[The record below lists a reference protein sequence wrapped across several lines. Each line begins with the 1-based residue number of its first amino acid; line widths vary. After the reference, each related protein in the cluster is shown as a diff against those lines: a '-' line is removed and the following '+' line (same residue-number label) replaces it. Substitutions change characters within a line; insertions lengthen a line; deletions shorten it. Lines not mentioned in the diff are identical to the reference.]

1 MKTSF
6 TIITLLITF
15 STHVFA
21 LNISSPKDVGV
32 KIVEWSPQ
40 LLADF

>member
-6 TIITLLITF
+6 TIIALLIAF
-15 STHVFA
+15 SSSAFA
-21 LNISSPKDVGV
+21 LNVSSHEDVGV

-40 LLADF
+40 LLADI

>member
-6 TIITLLITF
+6 TVITLLVVF
-15 STHVFA
+15 SSSASA
-21 LNISSPKDVGV
+21 LNISSDRDAGV

-40 LLADF
+40 LLVGA

>member
-6 TIITLLITF
+6 TIIALLIAF
-15 STHVFA
+15 SSSTFA
-21 LNISSPKDVGV
+21 LNISSHKDVGV